1 MLQEF
6 GAKLEDTILRLLT
19 TRLDGVCLAAQTWL
33 AGESSQAPECG
44 EPVMPRVQIFS
55 SLLDDSLM
63 QRLSAEEAA
72 FDHSLHLV
80 SHAAAAL
87 RPSVASH
94 SKGDFQKLPDDILAG
109 YPVERFEFAA
119 GLIQESTK
127 LTAPR
132 WVESRENAEASWGA
146 LYTHLARKMHA
157 KQAEQVAKLR
167 QGIMD
172 LAQGTSKVGVANLVQ
187 ELRPAIAAVNHESW
201 QKPLLA
207 FLELGANLGP
217 LRQATSRPLLSP
229 FSRTGANRAELEAAA
244 QRVKNSLDVLAQVS
258 VFEDM
263 GFEKTG
269 LETIRQEA
277 TNLLEKAKTY
287 AVSQGLAALNQATKE
302 CVDAVEKVPDP
313 STQEKKFTA
322 HCRTQ
327 GQNLNKLAKAVDKAR
342 HLRFFDFSTAV
353 VHNLSL
359 YIACP
364 CLSDA

>member
-6 GAKLEDTILRLLT
+6 GAKLDDTLLRLLT
-19 TRLDGVCLAAQTWL
+19 TRLDGVFLAAQTWL

-44 EPVMPRVQIFS
+44 EPLMPRVQIFS

-63 QRLSAEEAA
+63 QRLSAEAAA

-80 SHAAAAL
+80 LHLAAVL

-94 SKGDFQKLPDDILAG
+94 SKGDFGKLPDDILAD
-109 YPVERFEFAA
+109 YPVERFEFGAA
-119 GLIQESTK
+119 LVKESTK

-146 LYTHLARKMHA
+146 LYTHLARKIHA
-157 KQAEQVAKLR
+157 KQAEQVAKVR
-167 QGIMD
+167 QRIMD
-172 LAQGTSKVGVANLVQ
+172 LAQGTSKVDVANLVQ

-207 FLELGANLGP
+207 FLELGANMGP

-244 QRVKNSLDVLAQVS
+244 QRVKDSLDVLAQVS
-258 VFEDM
+258 VFEEM

-269 LETIRQEA
+269 LDKIRQEA
-277 TNLLEKAKTY
+277 TTLLEKAKTH
-287 AVSQGLAALNQATKE
+287 AVSEGLAALKQATKV

-313 STQEKKFTA
+313 GNQEQKFTA
-322 HCRTQ
+322 LCFPYLLPTSHGTNADR
-327 GQNLNKLAKAVDKAR
+327 
-342 HLRFFDFSTAV
+342 
-353 VHNLSL
+353 
-359 YIACP
+359 
-364 CLSDA
+364 